1 MVTPLLRGAEIDACV
16 HRILL
21 ARAEPTM
28 AHRTPA
34 APEIERRRHEADQH
48 RRDVF
53 ERLVA
58 LHPGAVTATGHVHTA
73 ELVHEGVELILNAR
87 LADTQARRTV
97 TSQAYVRVGRVDDR
111 FTYAPLVIKNH
122 EVTEAAASRQL
133 MEGSLER
140 LVPSDVVVREG
151 LGLRSSATV
160 RRDVLML
167 DGATRVLQA
176 FDAADPLTRG
186 ALVDRNGRLWWLDLA
201 SPALSRSNLGAYDGF
216 FRERVVAL
224 SALDEWFDVGGAF
237 PTSPY
242 WHREC
247 LTCEFSEH
255 CQVEL
260 EAIDDVSLTRFTS
273 IGQQFALRE
282 HGVRTRDQL
291 ARLDPIRAQ
300 SARSRPVSVDPNV
313 AVEDRLGRKFDRL
326 DELIYRARAH
336 VRDSAL
342 RILDPSLMGC
352 PTADVEVDVDMES
365 YDDVTYLWGANV
377 TLNAPAD
384 GARAGYITFA
394 EWGELSLES
403 EARNFARFW
412 TWLSELR
419 RRCHDQGRSFAAYC
433 FWAQA
438 EDGAM
443 NRAVAT
449 PVEGGPT
456 MADLAVFRQQSPPV
470 WIDLHDLAKEQ
481 IQTEGPLGLKQLAA
495 SAGFQWRDV
504 NPSGEASMLWYEVAT
519 RDDSDEAAVSR
530 QRILDYN
537 EDDCRATK
545 SLRDWLNGPAKALAH
560 RDDPL

>member
-16 HRILL
+16 HRITL
-21 ARAEPTM
+21 ARAEPNY
-28 AHRTPA
+28 AHRTPVT
-34 APEIERRRHEADQH
+34 PEIERRRDEAEHH
-48 RRDVF
+48 RRSVF

-58 LHPGAVTATGHVHTA
+58 LHPDAVTATGHQHTE
-73 ELVHEGVELILNAR
+73 ELIENGVELILNAR
-87 LADTQARRTV
+87 LADVGARRTV
-97 TSQAYVRVGRVDDR
+97 TSQAFVRVGRVDDR

-122 EVTEAAASRQL
+122 EVTEAASTRQL
-133 MEGSLER
+133 FEGSLER
-140 LVPSDVVVREG
+140 LVPSDVIVREG
-151 LGLRSSATV
+151 LGLRSTATV
-160 RRDVLML
+160 RRDVLLL
-167 DGATRVLQA
+167 DGATRILQA
-176 FDAADPLTRG
+176 FAAADPSTRG
-186 ALVDRNGRLWWLDLA
+186 ALVDRNARLWWLDLA
-201 SPALSRSNLGAYDGF
+201 SPTYSRSNLSAYDVF
-216 FRERVVAL
+216 YRERVDAL
-224 SALDEWFDVGGAF
+224 NALDEWFDLGGAF

-255 CQVEL
+255 CQGEL

-273 IGQQFALRE
+273 IDQQFALRD
-282 HGVRTRDQL
+282 HGVNTRNQL
-291 ARLDPIRAQ
+291 ARLDPVRAM
-300 SARSRPVSVDPNV
+300 SARAKSVVPGPLV
-313 AVEDRLGRKFDRL
+313 AVEDRLGRRFGRL
-326 DELIYRARAH
+326 DELIYRARSH

-365 YDDVTYLWGANV
+365 YDDATYLWGANV
-377 TLNAPAD
+377 TLRTPVD
-384 GARAGYITFA
+384 GVLEGYTTFV
-394 EWGELSLES
+394 EWGELTREA
-403 EARNFARFW
+403 EARNFAAFW
-412 TWLSELR
+412 TWLTNLR
-419 RRCHDQGRSFAAYC
+419 QICATQGRSFAAYC

-449 PVEGGPT
+449 TVDGAPT
-456 MADLAVFRQQSPPV
+456 VQDLNEFRQLSPPA
-470 WIDLHDLAKEQ
+470 WIDLHDLAKVQ

-495 SAGFQWRDV
+495 SAGFRWRDV

-519 RDDSDEAAVSR
+519 RGDDAEAVTSR

-545 SLRDWLNGPAKALAH
+545 SLREWLNGPAKSLAH

>member
-1 MVTPLLRGAEIDACV
+1 MVTSLLRGAEIDACV
-16 HRILL
+16 HRITL
-21 ARAEPTM
+21 ARAEPSY
-28 AHRTPA
+28 AHRTPVT
-34 APEIERRRHEADQH
+34 PEIERRRNEAEDH
-48 RRDVF
+48 RRQVI
-53 ERLVA
+53 ERLIE
-58 LHPGAVTATGHVHTA
+58 LHPGAVTARDHRHTE
-73 ELVHEGVELILNAR
+73 ELMDKGVELILNAR
-87 LADTQARRTV
+87 IADLGARRTV
-97 TSQAYVRVGRVDDR
+97 SAQAFVRVGRVDDR

-122 EVTEAAASRQL
+122 EVTEAATTRAL
-133 MEGSLER
+133 NEGSLER
-140 LVPSDVVVREG
+140 LVPSDVVAREG
-151 LGLRSSATV
+151 LGLRSTATV
-160 RRDVLML
+160 RRDVLLL
-167 DGATRVLQA
+167 DGATRILQA
-176 FDAADPLTRG
+176 FNAADPSTRG
-186 ALVDRNGRLWWLDLA
+186 ALIDRNQRLWWLDLA
-201 SPALSRSNLGAYDGF
+201 SPSYSRSNLKAYDAYY
-216 FRERVVAL
+216 RERVDAL
-224 SALDEWFDVGGAF
+224 EALDEWFELGGAF

-255 CQVEL
+255 CKGEL

-273 IGQQFALRE
+273 LDQQFTLRD
-282 HGVRTRDQL
+282 HGVHTRDQL
-291 ARLDPIRAQ
+291 ARLDPVRARG
-300 SARSRPVSVDPNV
+300 ARAKAVVPGPLV

-326 DELIYRARAH
+326 DELIYRARSH

-365 YDDVTYLWGANV
+365 YDDATYLWGANV
-377 TLNAPAD
+377 TLNAPLD
-384 GARAGYITFA
+384 DVVAGYHSFA
-394 EWGELSLES
+394 EWGDLTREA
-403 EARNFARFW
+403 EARNFATFW

-419 RRCHDQGRSFAAYC
+419 RICSTRDRTFAAYC

-449 PVEGGPT
+449 SLEAGPT
-456 MADLAVFRQQSPPV
+456 LQDLEEFRRLSPPA

-481 IQTEGPLGLKQLAA
+481 IQTEGQLGLKQLAS

-519 RDDSDEAAVSR
+519 RVDGDVATVSR

-545 SLRDWLNGPAKALAH
+545 ALRVWLNGPAKTLAH

>member
-133 MEGSLER
+133 MEGSLKR

-160 RRDVLML
+160 RRDVLLL

-216 FRERVVAL
+216 FRERVDAL

-273 IGQQFALRE
+273 IDQQFALRE

-377 TLNAPAD
+377 TLNAPVD

>member
-16 HRILL
+16 HRITL
-21 ARAEPTM
+21 ARAEPTY
-28 AHRTPA
+28 AHRTPVT
-34 APEIERRRHEADQH
+34 PEIERRRHEADHH
-48 RRDVF
+48 RQSVI
-53 ERLVA
+53 ERLIA
-58 LHPGAVTATGHVHTA
+58 LHPNAVTATGHHHTE
-73 ELVHEGVELILNAR
+73 ELIGRGVELILNAR
-87 LADTQARRTV
+87 LADVEARRTV
-97 TSQAYVRVGRVDDR
+97 TSQAFVRIGRVDDR

-122 EVTEAAASRQL
+122 EVTESASTRRL
-133 MEGSLER
+133 HEGSLER
-140 LVPSDVVVREG
+140 LVPSDVDVREG

-160 RRDVLML
+160 RRDVLLL
-167 DGATRVLQA
+167 DGATRILQA
-176 FDAADPLTRG
+176 FGAADPSTRG
-186 ALVDRNGRLWWLDLA
+186 ALVDRNSRLWWLDLA
-201 SPALSRSNLGAYDGF
+201 SPTFSRSNLSAYDVF
-216 FRERVVAL
+216 YRERVDAL
-224 SALDEWFDVGGAF
+224 GALDEWFDLGGEF

-255 CQVEL
+255 CLGEL

-273 IGQQFALRE
+273 LDQQFALRDQ
-282 HGVRTRDQL
+282 GVHTRDQL
-291 ARLDPIRAQ
+291 ARLDPARAMT
-300 SARSRPVSVDPNV
+300 SHAKAAAPGPV

-326 DELIYRARAH
+326 DELIYRARSH
-336 VRDSAL
+336 VRGSAL

-365 YDDVTYLWGANV
+365 YDDATYLWGANV
-377 TLNAPAD
+377 TTNVPVD
-384 GARAGYITFA
+384 GVVPGYRAFV
-394 EWGELSLES
+394 EWGDLTREA
-403 EARNFARFW
+403 EARNFTAFWAWMTNIRQLCAARN
-412 TWLSELR
+412 
-419 RRCHDQGRSFAAYC
+419 RSFAAYC

-443 NRAVAT
+443 NRAVAASIDGA
-449 PVEGGPT
+449 PS
-456 MADLAVFRQQSPPV
+456 ARDLSAFRQLAPPA
-470 WIDLHDLAKEQ
+470 WIDLHDLAKDQ

-519 RDDSDEAAVSR
+519 RRDEPEAVTSR

-545 SLRDWLNGPAKALAH
+545 SLRDWLNGPAKSLAH

>member
-1 MVTPLLRGAEIDACV
+1 M
-16 HRILL
+16 
-21 ARAEPTM
+21 
-28 AHRTPA
+28 
-34 APEIERRRHEADQH
+34 
-48 RRDVF
+48 
-53 ERLVA
+53 
-58 LHPGAVTATGHVHTA
+58 
-73 ELVHEGVELILNAR
+73 
-87 LADTQARRTV
+87 

-160 RRDVLML
+160 RRDVLLL

-176 FDAADPLTRG
+176 FDAADPSTRG
-186 ALVDRNGRLWWLDLA
+186 ALIDRNLRLWWLDLA

-216 FRERVVAL
+216 YRERVDAL

-273 IGQQFALRE
+273 IDQQFALRE

-365 YDDVTYLWGANV
+365 YDDATYLWGANV
-377 TLNAPAD
+377 TLNAPVD
-384 GARAGYITFA
+384 GV
-394 EWGELSLES
+394 
-403 EARNFARFW
+403 
-412 TWLSELR
+412 R
-419 RRCHDQGRSFAAYC
+419 RG
-433 FWAQA
+433 
-438 EDGAM
+438 
-443 NRAVAT
+443 
-449 PVEGGPT
+449 
-456 MADLAVFRQQSPPV
+456 
-470 WIDLHDLAKEQ
+470 LHHVRRV
-481 IQTEGPLGLKQLAA
+481 G
-495 SAGFQWRDV
+495 
-504 NPSGEASMLWYEVAT
+504 
-519 RDDSDEAAVSR
+519 
-530 QRILDYN
+530 
-537 EDDCRATK
+537 
-545 SLRDWLNGPAKALAH
+545 
-560 RDDPL
+560 